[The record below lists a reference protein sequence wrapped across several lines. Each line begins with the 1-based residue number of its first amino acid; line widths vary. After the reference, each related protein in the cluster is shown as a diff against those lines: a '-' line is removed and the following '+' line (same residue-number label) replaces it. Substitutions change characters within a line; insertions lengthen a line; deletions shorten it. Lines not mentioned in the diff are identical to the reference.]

1 MTSDDRELPDRDV
14 LRYNVSLYDSLMDL
28 NEAVDTAKTVMS
40 AWSDRLGRLIAAHK
54 AVSVILAVCIVTTTV
69 GVVQQRI
76 EESKPEYHY
85 SVKQAETPDTLLAAT
100 GTTLPSYTWMKDCHG
115 GPDDRT
121 ITLQLQFEASC
132 VPATADVK
140 MSQDGYKGNYDMALT
155 FPMREDKR
163 CDDKK
168 WEWTWWTVSVPDGGV
183 TKGGLLPLDEVTH
196 VSVAWDRWPNGGYS
210 DLPQWKTQMDKVDY
224 GQ

>member
-40 AWSDRLGRLIAAHK
+40 AWSDRL
-54 AVSVILAVCIVTTTV
+54 AVCIVTTTV

-85 SVKQAETPDTLLAAT
+85 SVKQAETP
-100 GTTLPSYTWMKDCHG
+100 
-115 GPDDRT
+115 
-121 ITLQLQFEASC
+121 E
-132 VPATADVK
+132 
-140 MSQDGYKGNYDMALT
+140 
-155 FPMREDKR
+155 
-163 CDDKK
+163 
-168 WEWTWWTVSVPDGGV
+168 
-183 TKGGLLPLDEVTH
+183 PLDEVTH